1 MTATPIFCMIYLDFQ
16 LIPSGD
22 IEMEHSTEMSS
33 KCHLKPSVI
42 FIPIDYL
49 LYKVGQKC

>member
-1 MTATPIFCMIYLDFQ
+1 MIYLDFQ

-22 IEMEHSTEMSS
+22 IEMEHSEMSS

-49 LYKVGQKC
+49 MYKVGQKC